1 MLAPNATSA
10 GEAPRKSATAERGGG
25 DNRVRLFA
33 GRIPPVGV
41 GVVVVEVI
49 RHRLHDDA
57 RHLGSAGAIEIG
69 DVVSPVLPVEGEK
82 LGSNLGGGEGH
93 GNLGLVLELV

>member
-1 MLAPNATSA
+1 MLAPNAISA
-10 GEAPRKSATAERGGG
+10 GEAPRKSATAARAAAIIASVSSLVGY
-25 DNRVRLFA
+25 A
-33 GRIPPVGV
+33 PVGV